1 MSEEQKLNFTPG
13 VKKLLKA
20 NYAGLKVK
28 QPTVECLGRC
38 LNEFLKM
45 LVQAS
50 AEACID
56 QNKSTMTTAHV
67 VSAVENLGYG
77 QMGPKIKEKSDSI
90 NQVISERKALLKE
103 RPDSNMTNEERL
115 ALWRQI
121 REEAPKEAKLAR
133 ERRQQQAN
141 K

>member
-1 MSEEQKLNFTPG
+1 MSDNLNFTPG
-13 VKKLLKA
+13 MKKLLKA
-20 NYAGLKVK
+20 NYPGLKVK

-56 QNKSTMTTAHV
+56 QNKTTMTTAHV

-77 QMGPKIKEKSDSI
+77 QMGPKIKEKSESI
-90 NQVISERKALLKE
+90 NQAISERKALLREK
-103 RPDSNMTNEERL
+103 PDDKMTEEEKLQQWRRL
-115 ALWRQI
+115 MADAKM
-121 REEAPKEAKLAR
+121 EAELAR
-133 ERRQQQAN
+133 KRRKEQQAN